1 VEVVCTVE
9 VVHVVWV
16 VVGGRVVRAVV
27 VVGQVVCVVVV
38 GVHVT

>member
-1 VEVVCTVE
+1 
-9 VVHVVWV
+9 
-16 VVGGRVVRAVV
+16 VGGRVVRAVV